1 MFVPLGGICFFLS
14 LFVDD
19 VGLPEDKVETANRKT
34 ANIVPDNCGGD
45 VDTDDSSTN
54 SDIPGAI
61 PIREKDEGPR

>member
-19 VGLPEDKVETANRKT
+19 VGLPEDKVETAN
-34 ANIVPDNCGGD
+34 IVPDNGAGD
-45 VDTDDSSTN
+45 VDTDHSSTN

-61 PIREKDEGPR
+61 PKREKGEGPR